1 MSLCDRYRLDI
12 QIYLD
17 KELSDHDS
25 EELIDHL
32 QGCVVCGQLMKADV
46 ELLRLIRRSKPL
58 YIASDAL
65 RKRIMKTSAEHR
77 YSLGDLPD

>member
-1 MSLCDRYRLDI
+1 MSRCDRYRLDI
-12 QIYLD
+12 QLYLD

-25 EELIDHL
+25 EELRGHL
-32 QGCVVCGQLMKADV
+32 QGCVACRQQMKADV
-46 ELLRLIRRSKPL
+46 ELRRLIRRSKPR